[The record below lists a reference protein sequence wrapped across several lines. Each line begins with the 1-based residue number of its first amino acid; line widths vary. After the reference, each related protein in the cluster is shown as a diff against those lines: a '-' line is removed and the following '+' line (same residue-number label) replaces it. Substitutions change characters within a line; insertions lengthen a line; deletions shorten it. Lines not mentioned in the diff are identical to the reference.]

1 MRRALCA
8 ILSLGVVACSEPDL
22 DVEPSVVS
30 WMEWPEEVPVATP
43 FSVHLT
49 TSTAGCGVRGTV
61 QLPVSV
67 SNSAVTFEPVF
78 LVEGRDNV
86 VCVARAME
94 AAVVGPGYKDTTA
107 VVPGLPAQYP
117 RSYEMRATASVY
129 VPQSVQAGTSLPVR
143 TFGQVIVRQTVPPGG
158 RTNVG
163 GQAFATPQPSG
174 CVRLRP
180 LGRFDLPGGGYV
192 LENPPNASSYWFGF
206 VRGYVYEPATPVCG
220 ESRVFHL
227 VSLD

>member
-1 MRRALCA
+1 MSRALCA
-8 ILSLGVVACSEPDL
+8 ILSLLGVVACSEPDL
-22 DVEPSVVS
+22 DVQPSLVS

-43 FSVHLT
+43 FLVHLT

-61 QLPVSV
+61 HLPVSL
-67 SNSAVTFEPVF
+67 SNSAVTFEPLF
-78 LVEGRDNV
+78 LVEGRENV
-86 VCVARAME
+86 ICVARAME

-129 VPQSVQAGTSLPVR
+129 APPGVQVATSVPVR
-143 TFGQVIVRQTVPPGG
+143 TFGQVIVRQTVPAGG

-163 GQAFATPQPSG
+163 GEAFASTQLDG

-180 LGRFDLPGGGYV
+180 LGRFDLPGYV
-192 LENPPNASSYWFGF
+192 VENPPTAPSYWFGF
-206 VRGYVYEPATPVCG
+206 VRGYVYEPAAPVCG
-220 ESRVFHL
+220 ASLVFHL
-227 VSLD
+227 VSLN